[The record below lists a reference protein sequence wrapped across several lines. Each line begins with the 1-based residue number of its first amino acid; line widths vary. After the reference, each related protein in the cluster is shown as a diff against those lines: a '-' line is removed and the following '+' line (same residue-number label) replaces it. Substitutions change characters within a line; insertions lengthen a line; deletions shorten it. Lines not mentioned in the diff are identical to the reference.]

1 MYDKEANIIEGDPT
15 NVKTL
20 QTANIRQASWVA
32 TLSESDA
39 ENTFILLTIQECP
52 DLQAKLITIINKDE
66 NREKISRL
74 RPDMLLSLASL
85 GKEIMMKVLCGESI
99 NSSDVTDLLI
109 NKYLK

>member
-1 MYDKEANIIEGDPT
+1 M
-15 NVKTL
+15 
-20 QTANIRQASWVA
+20 A

-66 NREKISRL
+66 NRKISRL
-74 RPDMLLSLASL
+74 HVQIYAVVLASL

>member
-66 NREKISRL
+66 NREKNKSITSRYAVVF
-74 RPDMLLSLASL
+74 SF
-85 GKEIMMKVLCGESI
+85 G
-99 NSSDVTDLLI
+99 
-109 NKYLK
+109 